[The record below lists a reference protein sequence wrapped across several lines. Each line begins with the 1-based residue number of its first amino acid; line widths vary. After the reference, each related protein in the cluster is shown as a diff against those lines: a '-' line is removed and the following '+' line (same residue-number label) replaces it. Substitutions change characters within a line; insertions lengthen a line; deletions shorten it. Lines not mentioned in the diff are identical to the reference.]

1 MPRVESGW
9 DQAGVWPKR
18 PPCAAV
24 TSSSAAGHHSQ
35 SAAALLHPACS
46 TQGVPAEYQEGQSLR
61 DHSQIHFLKRQIV
74 LQKLSFFF
82 SFFLLNSFS
91 YFVINYWFPFILDK
105 IVLQW
110 LNTYLKKHLNIV
122 LWYIWKCGLQSDGL
136 QVVFPCG
143 GWNSTVW
150 KKKNNQIICWTLPIY
165 ISATICLINVG
176 HHKALNAW
184 VFQQHMNTSPKTA
197 V

>member
-24 TSSSAAGHHSQ
+24 TSSTAAGHHSQ

-46 TQGVPAEYQEGQSLR
+46 TQGVPTQYQEGQSSK
-61 DHSQIHFLKRQIV
+61 DTFSETPDSFTKII
-74 LQKLSFFF
+74 FFF
-82 SFFLLNSFS
+82 FFFFILNTFS

-110 LNTYLKKHLNIV
+110 LYTYSQKHLNIV

-150 KKKNNQIICWTLPIY
+150 KKKNNQIIRLTLPIY
-165 ISATICLINVG
+165 ISATICFINVG
-176 HHKALNAW
+176 QHKAPNAW

>member
-1 MPRVESGW
+1 MVTCHVLSQVGTKLVFDQKGHLVQQSPHPR
-9 DQAGVWPKR
+9 Q
-18 PPCAAV
+18 
-24 TSSSAAGHHSQ
+24 
-35 SAAALLHPACS
+35 
-46 TQGVPAEYQEGQSLR
+46 QGTTVSLQQLFYTLPVR
-61 DHSQIHFLKRQIV
+61 HKEFQRNIKKVSHQRIHFLKRQIV

-82 SFFLLNSFS
+82 FFFFILNTFS

-110 LNTYLKKHLNIV
+110 LYTYSQKHLNIV

-150 KKKNNQIICWTLPIY
+150 KKKNNQIIRLTLPIY
-165 ISATICLINVG
+165 ISATICFINVG
-176 HHKALNAW
+176 QHKAPNAW